1 VIGVANS
8 HKNGGLVRG
17 SSRGTPADER
27 LVNSDILDDY
37 AAPTITAPGHG
48 REFAADTKFHVGH
61 RFHAFHYQPRR
72 QWRHGGHG
80 NPNSLPTLLHTD
92 RGTSMATPFVAGTVA
107 LMLDADATLTN
118 DTTLPADWLAG
129 NLDRNRM
136 DDIKRI
142 LTSTATRC
150 RVMKSGK
157 SAPASSMLTPPSIRL
172 CTHRR
177 TTARL

>member
-61 RFHAFHYQPRR
+61 RSTRSITNLVAN
-72 QWRHGGHG
+72 GGTADTEI
-80 NPNSLPTLLHTD
+80 PTAYLPFYTQIE
-92 RGTSMATPFVAGTVA
+92 GTSMATPFVAGTVA
-107 LMLDADATLTN
+107 LMLDADA
-118 DTTLPADWLAG
+118 DADQRHYASAIGWREISIATA
-129 NLDRNRM
+129 M

-142 LTSTATRC
+142 LTSTGDAFAG
-150 RVMKSGK
+150 S
-157 SAPASSMLTPPSIRL
+157 
-172 CTHRR
+172 
-177 TTARL
+177 